1 MSLSKEQLL
10 YLSALA
16 YYNVDKFNKDNAMS
30 KNNAISVTKA

>member
-1 MSLSKEQLL
+1 MSLSNEQLL

-16 YYNVDKFNKDNAMS
+16 YYNIDNLNKDNAIS